1 MSDNVEQRR
10 DILAGVDD
18 LMQRYASEV
27 TRPPKKTV
35 PIPPP
40 SWPGVRDRLSDDL
53 NSVLIEVMDCRNS
66 KRLLVRL
73 VLPTGR

>member
-53 NSVLIEVMDCRNS
+53 RDRFDRQQRVNRGDG
-66 KRLLVRL
+66 
-73 VLPTGR
+73 LPK